1 MIKQVCNVTGNQ
13 QRFQSFC
20 LKHSKNDDTPQSC
33 SRLCEPILANGQ
45 L

>member
-1 MIKQVCNVTGNQ
+1 MIKQVCNVIGNQ

-20 LKHSKNDDTPQSC
+20 LKHSKNDDTPQSY
-33 SRLCEPILANGQ
+33 SGLREPILANGQ